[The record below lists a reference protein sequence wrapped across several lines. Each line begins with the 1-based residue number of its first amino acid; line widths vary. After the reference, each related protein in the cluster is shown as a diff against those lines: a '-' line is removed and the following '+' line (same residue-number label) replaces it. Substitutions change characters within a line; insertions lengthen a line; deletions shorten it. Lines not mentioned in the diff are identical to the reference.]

1 MTFLQL
7 VGNIVW
13 ILLGGL
19 ISALEYLLAGLLL
32 CITIVGI
39 PFGLQ
44 CFKIATVIL
53 MPFGASIERDP
64 NAVVPLNCLMNLLW
78 LIPGILISIT
88 HLVAGI
94 GCFLTIIG
102 IPFGLMHFKLI
113 KIAISPFGRII
124 TRE

>member
-7 VGNIVW
+7 LGNLIW

-19 ISALEYLLAGLLL
+19 VAAIEYFLAGLLL

-44 CFKIATVIL
+44 CFKIAAVIL
-53 MPFGASIERDP
+53 APFGASIDKDP

-78 LIPGILISIT
+78 LIPGILISLT
-88 HLVAGI
+88 HLAAGI
-94 GCFLTIIG
+94 GCCITIIG

-113 KIAISPFGRII
+113 KIAFSPFGRVVH
-124 TRE
+124 R

>member
-88 HLVAGI
+88 HLVAGM
-94 GCFLTIIG
+94 GCVLTIIG

-113 KIAISPFGRII
+113 NIAISPFGRII

>member
-64 NAVVPLNCLMNLLW
+64 NAVVPLNRLMNLLW